1 MPQSEFA
8 KRETM
13 MQRNAI
19 LAVFCCLAFGG
30 FALAGAQDTT
40 QQSKPTTAQQPA
52 MSHPVAERIPAYH
65 DHAPKGPLPKTLD
78 PKMFA
83 DPLTRNVYAIAAKE
97 KKILYQLPCYCG
109 CDREAV
115 HHKSLLDCYCDNHAS
130 FCATCRMEAVFA
142 YQEYRK
148 GKTAAQIRED
158 IIAGK
163 WRNIDL
169 SPYSGTPRTK

>member
-1 MPQSEFA
+1 MIRRTP
-8 KRETM
+8 
-13 MQRNAI
+13 I
-19 LAVFCCLAFGG
+19 LAGACCLA
-30 FALAGAQDTT
+30 LAWAPARAQNAPQTSNPEIT
-40 QQSKPTTAQQPA
+40 QHPLPA
-52 MSHPVAERIPAYH
+52 RLPERIPAYH
-65 DHAPKGPLPKTLD
+65 KEPPKGPLPKTLN
-78 PKMFA
+78 PKMFP

-115 HHKSLLDCYCDNHAS
+115 HHTSLLDCYCDNHAS

-148 GKTAAQIRED
+148 GKTAPQIREE

-163 WRNIDL
+163 WRNVDL
-169 SPYSGTPRTK
+169 SPYSGKSKTK

>member
-1 MPQSEFA
+1 MIRRA
-8 KRETM
+8 
-13 MQRNAI
+13 AI
-19 LAVFCCLAFGG
+19 LAGACCLAVSG
-30 FALAGAQDTT
+30 LASGRAQNTA
-40 QQSKPTTAQQPA
+40 QSANPTITQQPA
-52 MSHPVAERIPAYH
+52 PQPRAERIPAYH
-65 DHAPKGPLPKTLD
+65 KEPPKGPLPKTLD
-78 PKMFA
+78 PKMFP

-115 HHKSLLDCYCDNHAS
+115 HHTSLLDCYCDNHAS

-148 GKTAAQIRED
+148 GKTATQIRED

-163 WRNIDL
+163 WRDIDL
-169 SPYSGTPRTK
+169 SPYSGNAKTK

>member
-1 MPQSEFA
+1 MI
-8 KRETM
+8 RRTV
-13 MQRNAI
+13 I
-19 LAVFCCLAFGG
+19 LAGACCLALGG
-30 FALAGAQDTT
+30 LAPVRAQTAP
-40 QQSKPTTAQQPA
+40 QSSSPTITQQPA
-52 MSHPVAERIPAYH
+52 PQRAERIPAYH
-65 DHAPKGPLPKTLD
+65 KDPPNGPLPKTLD
-78 PKMFA
+78 PKLFP

-115 HHKSLLDCYCDNHAS
+115 HHTSLLDCYCDNHAS

-142 YQEYRK
+142 YQEYRR

-163 WRNIDL
+163 WRDIDL
-169 SPYSGTPRTK
+169 SPYSGTPKTK